1 VRGKRSL
8 VQIEQADAEHLP
20 LLREKTYAKGGIV
33 SVTSRILVV
42 DMLNKKL
49 PIHLVS
55 GMVVLHAERC
65 VVRHALALSLASCSV
80 WDVISVTPTSTE
92 AFIVRV
98 FREHNKVRICL
109 VSL

>member
-1 VRGKRSL
+1 VR
-8 VQIEQADAEHLP
+8 
-20 LLREKTYAKGGIV
+20 REKTYAKGGVV

-65 VVRHALALSLASCSV
+65 EVDRSLAVPS
-80 WDVISVTPTSTE
+80 
-92 AFIVRV
+92 FM
-98 FREHNKVRICL
+98 F
-109 VSL
+109 SLRCTA